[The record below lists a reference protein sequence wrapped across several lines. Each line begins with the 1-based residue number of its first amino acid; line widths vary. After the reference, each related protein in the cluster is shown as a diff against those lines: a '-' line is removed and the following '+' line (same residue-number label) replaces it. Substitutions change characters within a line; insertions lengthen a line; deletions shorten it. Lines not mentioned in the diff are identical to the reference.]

1 MSIAGR
7 SHAGPKLGMLPHI
20 EQGVKGV
27 RLTGTSRLWLLAPS
41 TTPKSCTWACLR
53 RSATKSPC
61 PKGLWLL
68 SLGVPQIHA
77 PKGFVGAG
85 KGVAVR
91 RAVLRLLRLLGAAKA

>member
-1 MSIAGR
+1 ML
-7 SHAGPKLGMLPHI
+7 GPSPGLLPHI
-20 EQGVKGV
+20 EEGVKGI
-27 RLTGTSRLWLLAPS
+27 RLAGTSGLGVMAPC
-41 TTPKSCTWACLR
+41 TTRKTCAWTSLC

-68 SLGVPQIHA
+68 SLGLPQIHA

-91 RAVLRLLRLLGAAKA
+91 RAVLCLLRLLRASEA